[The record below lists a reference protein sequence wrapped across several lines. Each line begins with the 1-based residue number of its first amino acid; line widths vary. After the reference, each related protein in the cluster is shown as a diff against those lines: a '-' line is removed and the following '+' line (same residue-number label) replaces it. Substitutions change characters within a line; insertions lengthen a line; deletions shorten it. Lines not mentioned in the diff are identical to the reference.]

1 MTEETGAGGLDPIPL
16 DPDEPEIAC
25 EDLKRRI
32 AAGESL
38 YLLDVRE
45 PHEVAIA
52 RFDRAVEMPLA
63 SIPARIAELP
73 HDRPI
78 ITICHL
84 GGRSW
89 QAMAF
94 LRARGFSRSWSL
106 AGGIHEWALRIDR
119 SLRTY

>member
-1 MTEETGAGGLDPIPL
+1 VTEETGSEASDRRPL
-16 DPDEPEIAC
+16 DPEEPEIAC

-32 AAGESL
+32 AAGEDL

-45 PHEVAIA
+45 PHEVAIV
-52 RFDRAVEMPLA
+52 RLDGAVEMPLA
-63 SIPARIAELP
+63 GLPARLGELP

-78 ITICHL
+78 VTICHL

-94 LRARGFSRSWSL
+94 LRARGFSQSWSL